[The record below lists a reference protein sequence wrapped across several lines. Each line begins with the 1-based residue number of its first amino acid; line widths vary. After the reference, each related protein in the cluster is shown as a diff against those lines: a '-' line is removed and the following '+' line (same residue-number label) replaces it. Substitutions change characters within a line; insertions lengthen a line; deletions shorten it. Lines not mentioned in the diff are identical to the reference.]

1 MSMKHLSL
9 KDYVAAFYARK
20 RVLLICLLM
29 TPAIAL
35 LVSLVRPK
43 IYQASVKI
51 WAKEQR
57 AKDPFE
63 VETRRLSFLKDQQE
77 LMLSN
82 EVASRVL
89 EELISSKAEKTSAG
103 SWQKMDETQ
112 KAEAIARLKKRI
124 EIDIDVGT
132 NEGGSSFIVLK
143 VKASQS
149 AEAARTANLYTKKYV
164 DYYYELRSKTA
175 QDSYRFL
182 ENRLQ
187 QVRSELADNEK
198 TLQEFEIAQGR
209 KLIPLIELIK
219 QGSSAS
225 FSEAYKFMTTNDLLM
240 ADAAERFKEFD
251 LLENKRKETH
261 GLFVPRDSSSKN
273 LSLIHL
279 QDNLVNLQL
288 KLNHV
293 RQRRTE
299 AFDDVGMLQ
308 REVGFAERLLR
319 SQNNEDFESRSI
331 ATQALRQ
338 KQDVLSKRVEEIRED
353 LSEIATSKV
362 FYERLRREV
371 ENSAA
376 IYKKVQEE
384 LEGARTAAELSV
396 NKTATIYVIDQA
408 LPPLKPVSPNI
419 FLNVLLGIVAGIVM
433 GVGLIMAYAYMD
445 RTIKTPE
452 DVSHYLGLDVLGSV
466 SLVTEQD
473 RSPKK

>member
-1 MSMKHLSL
+1 MKHLYL

-20 RVLLICLLM
+20 RVFLICLLM
-29 TPAIAL
+29 TPAVAL
-35 LVSLVRPK
+35 VVSLVRPK

-57 AKDPFE
+57 ARDPFE

-89 EELISSKAEKTSAG
+89 QTLLSKKEEGTTAET
-103 SWQKMDETQ
+103 WDQMDETQ
-112 KAEAIARLKKRI
+112 KAEAIAKLKKRV

-132 NEGGSSFIVLK
+132 TEGGSSFIILK
-143 VKASQS
+143 AKASRS
-149 AEAARTANLYTKKYV
+149 AEAARTANLFTKKYV
-164 DYYYELRSKTA
+164 DYYYELRNKTA

-187 QVRSELADNEK
+187 QVRTELAENEK
-198 TLQEFEIAQGR
+198 KLQEFEIAQGR

-225 FSEAYKFMTTNDLLM
+225 FSEAYRFMTTNDLLM
-240 ADAAERFKEFD
+240 ADSAEKFKEFE
-251 LLENKRKETH
+251 LLENKRKQTN
-261 GLFVPRDSSSKN
+261 GLFIPRDSSSKN
-273 LSLIHL
+273 LALIHL

-288 KLNHV
+288 KLSHI

-299 AFDDVGMLQ
+299 HFDDVGMLQ
-308 REVGFAERLLR
+308 REIGFAEKLLR
-319 SQNNEDFESRSI
+319 SQNDEDFQSRSI
-331 ATQALRQ
+331 DNEALRE
-338 KQDVLSKRVEEIRED
+338 KGDVLSKRVEEIRAD
-353 LSEIATSKV
+353 LSEIATRKV

-384 LEGARTAAELSV
+384 LESARTAAELSV

-419 FLNVLLGIVAGIVM
+419 PLNVLLGVVAGIVL
-433 GVGLIMAYAYMD
+433 GVGLIMVYTYMD
-445 RTIKTPE
+445 RTVKNPADI
-452 DVSHYLGLDVLGSV
+452 SNYLGLDVLGSV
-466 SLVTEQD
+466 SLFEEKD
-473 RSPKK
+473 GSREK